1 MKKLSV
7 VAFALFAAGAAL
19 ADGGTA
25 SRREEAIAAH
35 QAAPVAAPA
44 VSRAAVLAELE
55 RSRASGELQ
64 ALNREVDLS
73 PVNSPSERSRAEV
86 VAELEQ
92 ARNSGELRL
101 ANSNRGSFAHLAP
114 LAEPAAREKLAGQP
128 RNPQ

>member
-19 ADGGTA
+19 ADGGIA
-25 SRREEAIAAH
+25 SRREEAIAAR

-55 RSRASGELQ
+55 RSRA
-64 ALNREVDLS
+64 
-73 PVNSPSERSRAEV
+73 EV

-101 ANSNRGSFAHLAP
+101 ASSNRGSFAHLAP